1 MSIKPLTCGGGG
13 GVQWRIQTVTWNGVW
28 KGVKLYDT
36 IYVNYF
42 QLYCCQWLGK
52 ENIIC
57 GGSDMNMARVIDRGT
72 LNVSVIVWLGA
83 CGLEQD

>member
-1 MSIKPLTCGGGG
+1 MYYKAFF
-13 GVQWRIQTVTWNGVW
+13 
-28 KGVKLYDT
+28 D
-36 IYVNYF
+36 F

-72 LNVSVIVWLGA
+72 LNVITHSASTLLLRAVLTLHAFIT
-83 CGLEQD
+83 